1 MNVLY
6 WIHNKSAVQT
16 RTEPSEWRYV
26 STNFKPADKVTR
38 GIKGNDI
45 ANSNTWESGLEVLG
59 ITEDEWPSKKK
70 INRNM

>member
-1 MNVLY
+1 MNVLH

-45 ANSNTWESGLEVLG
+45 ANSNT
-59 ITEDEWPSKKK
+59 
-70 INRNM
+70 